1 VILSDSGPLIA
12 LFDRSDEYHT
22 VCTQALTTLPP
33 NGLLTTWPCLTE
45 AMYFLGRAGGFAQQD
60 RLFEMIA
67 RFALQVFQPTSKDEH
82 RARELMRKY
91 ANVPMDLADASIVIL
106 AELTGCHTVFTLDS
120 DFQIYRIKDQ
130 DPFTIVP

>member
-1 VILSDSGPLIA
+1 VILSDAGPLIA
-12 LFDRSDEYHT
+12 LFDRSDQYHT

-45 AMYFLGRAGGFAQQD
+45 AMYFLGLAGGFGQQD
-60 RLFEMIA
+60 RLFEFIA
-67 RFALQVFQPTSKDEH
+67 RGALQLFQPFLTDQF

-106 AELTGCHTVFTLDS
+106 AEQTGYHTVFTLDS